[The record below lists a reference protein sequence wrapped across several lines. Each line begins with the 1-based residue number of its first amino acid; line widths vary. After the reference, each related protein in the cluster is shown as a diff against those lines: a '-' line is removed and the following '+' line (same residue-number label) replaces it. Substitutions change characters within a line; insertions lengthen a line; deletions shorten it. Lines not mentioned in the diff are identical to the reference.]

1 MEREQFIG
9 IIQENKNLIY
19 KICRTYCSGPELRK
33 DLEQEIIMNLWNSF
47 EKFDGRVKIS
57 TWMYRVALN
66 TAISF
71 YRREKKHQEKK
82 TSIDTNILVYP
93 AEYDSEHEAHIKILY
108 RFIDRQNQLDK
119 ALILLYLDNIKY
131 SEIASILGISETN
144 VATKISR
151 IKNKLREQITSEK
164 I

>member
-1 MEREQFIG
+1 VEREQFIG

-82 TSIDTNILVYP
+82 NFHRY
-93 AEYDSEHEAHIKILY
+93 
-108 RFIDRQNQLDK
+108 
-119 ALILLYLDNIKY
+119 
-131 SEIASILGISETN
+131 
-144 VATKISR
+144 
-151 IKNKLREQITSEK
+151 
-164 I
+164 